1 MFWYFIFLNRD
12 NLCCL
17 IKSKQ
22 AKRKKYMI
30 KIEYIS
36 IRIIPIVNKPVI
48 YVLIGVPCIQNL
60 FGYIYLS
67 S

>member
-1 MFWYFIFLNRD
+1 
-12 NLCCL
+12 
-17 IKSKQ
+17 
-22 AKRKKYMI
+22 MI

-36 IRIIPIVNKPVI
+36 IRIIPIVKKPVI